1 MITKA
6 AACGPPVAL
15 GAATI
20 AGCFPMPGPIEI
32 LTGLW
37 FIVLIAHKIWK
48 WRIEAKQYREGVA
61 VREHLHTGFSRM

>member
-6 AACGPPVAL
+6 AASRPPVAL
-15 GAATI
+15 GSVTI
-20 AGCFPMPGPIEI
+20 TGFPMPGPIEI

-37 FIVLIAHKIWK
+37 FIVLIAHQIWK
-48 WRIEAKQYREGVA
+48 WCVEAKQYREGFA